1 LNIEILVSFT
11 LATTTLALSPGP
23 DNVFVLVQTISY
35 GKRKGMAIVCG
46 LILGCILHTSIVA
59 FGLSSFIQSSPK
71 LLFALKLTGAFYML
85 YLAYTTYNSKQ
96 ELDINKQSDNGTT
109 FFRLFKRGF
118 VMNIINPKVSFF
130 FMAFFPAF
138 LFSTNLSLTI
148 QFFVLGLLFMGTSFL
163 IFTLLVFCSGSVAAI
178 LRNNKRFKSIIKWFQ
193 IVIFVIIAIYIL
205 ITN

>member
-1 LNIEILVSFT
+1 MNIEILVSFT

-23 DNVFVLVQTISY
+23 DNIFVLVQTISY

>member
-1 LNIEILVSFT
+1 MNIEILVSFT

-163 IFTLLVFCSGSVAAI
+163 IFTLLVFFSGSVAAI

>member
-1 LNIEILVSFT
+1 MNIEILVSFT

-205 ITN
+205 MTN

>member
-1 LNIEILVSFT
+1 MNIEILVSFT

-96 ELDINKQSDNGTT
+96 VLDINKQSDNGTT

-138 LFSTNLSLTI
+138 LFSPNLSLTI

>member
-1 LNIEILVSFT
+1 
-11 LATTTLALSPGP
+11 
-23 DNVFVLVQTISY
+23 
-35 GKRKGMAIVCG
+35 MAIVCG

-59 FGLSSFIQSSPK
+59 FGLSSLIQSSPK
-71 LLFALKLTGAFYML
+71 LLFSLKLTGAFYML

-96 ELDINKQSDNGTT
+96 VLDINKQSDNGTT

-118 VMNIINPKVSFF
+118 VMNVINPKVSFF

-138 LFSTNLSLTI
+138 LFSTTLSFTI

-163 IFTLLVFCSGSVAAI
+163 IFTLLVFFSGSVAAI
-178 LRNNKRFKSIIKWFQ
+178 LRNNKCFKSIIKWFQ

-205 ITN
+205 ITD

>member
-59 FGLSSFIQSSPK
+59 FGLSSLIQSSPK
-71 LLFALKLTGAFYML
+71 LLFSLKLTGAFYML

-96 ELDINKQSDNGTT
+96 VLDINKQSDNGTT

-118 VMNIINPKVSFF
+118 VMNVINPKVSFF

-138 LFSTNLSLTI
+138 LFSTTLSFTI

-163 IFTLLVFCSGSVAAI
+163 IFTLLVFFSGSVAAI
-178 LRNNKRFKSIIKWFQ
+178 LRNNKCFKSIIKWFQ

-205 ITN
+205 ITD

>member
-1 LNIEILVSFT
+1 MNIEILVSFT

-130 FMAFFPAF
+130 FMAFF
-138 LFSTNLSLTI
+138 
-148 QFFVLGLLFMGTSFL
+148 Q
-163 IFTLLVFCSGSVAAI
+163 
-178 LRNNKRFKSIIKWFQ
+178 KK
-193 IVIFVIIAIYIL
+193 IA
-205 ITN
+205 N

>member
-1 LNIEILVSFT
+1 MNIEILVSFT

>member
-1 LNIEILVSFT
+1 MNIEILVSFT

-59 FGLSSFIQSSPK
+59 FGLSSFIHSSPK
-71 LLFALKLTGAFYML
+71 LLFSLKLTGAFYML